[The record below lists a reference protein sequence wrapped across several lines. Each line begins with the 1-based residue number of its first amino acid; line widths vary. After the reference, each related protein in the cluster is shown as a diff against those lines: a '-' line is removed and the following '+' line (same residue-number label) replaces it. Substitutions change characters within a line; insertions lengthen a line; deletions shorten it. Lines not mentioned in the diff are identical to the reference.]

1 MKDNVTIVRTTSDN
15 PDFRSLIAQLDKG
28 LWERYTEL
36 GPDYWGN
43 NSIEFNPHVVLLY
56 QDEIAVG
63 CGCFKE
69 KDESTVELKR
79 MFVLE
84 SARGL
89 GFAKLLITQLESWAK
104 ELNYSVIVL
113 ETLYKQEE
121 AISLYKKA
129 GYVITDNYPPYVGYV
144 DSICMRKGI

>member
-1 MKDNVTIVRTTSDN
+1 MEDNVTIVRTTSDN
-15 PDFRSLIAQLDKG
+15 LDFRSLIAQLDKG
-28 LWERYTEL
+28 LWERYTEA

-43 NSIEFNPHVVLLY
+43 NIIEFNPHVVLIY

-79 MFVLE
+79 MFVQE

-89 GFAKLLITQLESWAK
+89 GFAKLLITQLEGWAR

-121 AISLYKKA
+121 AISLYKKV
-129 GYVITDNYPPYVGYV
+129 GYVITDNYPPYVGYA